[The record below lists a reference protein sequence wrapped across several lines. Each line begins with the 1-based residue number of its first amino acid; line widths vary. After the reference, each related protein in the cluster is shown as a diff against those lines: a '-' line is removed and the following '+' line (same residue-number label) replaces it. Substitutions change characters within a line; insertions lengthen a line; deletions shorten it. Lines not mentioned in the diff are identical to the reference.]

1 MKHTIN
7 YVLEQVIKELD
18 FLSDESIWADGYE
31 NKCVL
36 RATSV
41 AQDAEAY
48 LESLEDHRKS
58 SVYMDVKNAFKC
70 LFHAMLMLASRKN
83 EFPEERWKDF
93 KKAAAEFKEAKE
105 KVLAAL

>member
-1 MKHTIN
+1 MKTTLA
-7 YVLEQVIKELD
+7 YVLEQVLKELD
-18 FLSDESIWADGYE
+18 FLSDESIWTDGHE
-31 NKCVL
+31 KKVIL

-70 LFHAMLMLASRKN
+70 LFHAMLILASRKYTFG
-83 EFPEERWKDF
+83 EDRWNYF
-93 KKAAAEFKEAKE
+93 KTATAEFKEAKE
-105 KVLAAL
+105 KVLTAL